1 MRHGVSA
8 TSEKPDEEPGRMGDS
23 PDGTPSN
30 GRDSSPPPSR
40 QLELEVSLL
49 GSVHDGAR
57 RDELG
62 GEVNVAGSEGHGQ
75 GAGAVVLLL
84 IEDGDMRGYLR
95 GCLAQETTGIAR
107 VLEAN
112 SLPTA
117 TRQAADHAV
126 DVIIVE
132 GTAVSGTGVLLYQ
145 ALRDQ
150 DEFRELPVILVVD
163 EPISEEVRRS
173 SSATL
178 RVLARP
184 FNASRL
190 CETVRRTI
198 QADANTRQMRGR

>member
-1 MRHGVSA
+1 
-8 TSEKPDEEPGRMGDS
+8 MGDR
-23 PDGTPSN
+23 PDGTSSK

-49 GSVHDGAR
+49 GSLHDGAR

-75 GAGAVVLLL
+75 GAVVLLV

-107 VLEAN
+107 VLEAD

-117 TRQAADHAV
+117 TRQVADHAV
-126 DVIIVE
+126 DVIIAE
-132 GTAVSGTGVLLYQ
+132 GAVVSGTGVLLYRVLQ
-145 ALRDQ
+145 GQ
-150 DEFRELPVILVVD
+150 NEFRELPVILVVD
-163 EPISEEVRRS
+163 EPISDEVRRS

-178 RVLARP
+178 RVLERP

-198 QADANTRQMRGR
+198 QAGVNSRQMRGR